1 MRVVGKM
8 AKCMV
13 LAIVNGMM
21 PKCRNMSYSGDI
33 LESIVMGSNKVME
46 NILITKAWS
55 TKVCGSTANLTSQL
69 LLKFP
74 TIQTDT

>member
-1 MRVVGKM
+1 M

-13 LAIVNGMM
+13 LAIVNGMT

-55 TKVCGSTANLTSQL
+55 TKVCGSTANLISQL
-69 LLKFP
+69 LFKFP